1 MTLPTFD
8 EVQSLARQHGA
19 EEVMEREW
27 APNQEI
33 ATHAH
38 PFEAQALVTA
48 GEMWLIRENGTQ
60 HLLPGDTF
68 DLDAGTLHSERY
80 GPEGA
85 TYWVVRR
92 NRG

>member
-8 EVQSLARQHGA
+8 EFQSLARQHGA

-48 GEMWLIRENGTQ
+48 GEMWLIRADRTEHLRVGDSF
-60 HLLPGDTF
+60 HLLPNTV
-68 DLDAGTLHSERY
+68 HSERY
-80 GPEGA
+80 GPDGA
-85 TYWVVRR
+85 TYWVARR
-92 NRG
+92 TPK